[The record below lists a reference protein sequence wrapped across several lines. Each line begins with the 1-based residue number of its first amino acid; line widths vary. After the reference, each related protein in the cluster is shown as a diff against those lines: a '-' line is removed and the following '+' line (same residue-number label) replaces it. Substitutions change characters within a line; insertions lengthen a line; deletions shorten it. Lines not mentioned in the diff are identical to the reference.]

1 MRPAATVWP
10 MGWPGAPDANRAAGA
25 GAAGTGAVAA
35 GAAGARAADAGLVE
49 LERRRALAAGAER
62 RERITRQHLYGML
75 TGRERIEALVDPG
88 SLRLMGELVHSE
100 DPREAE
106 RTLGGDG
113 AIHGFGTIAGRPVAV
128 HASDPTIKGA
138 TAGPA
143 TERVRQAHERLAD
156 RLGLP
161 MFDLQQSGGVRIT
174 DLMTSRFA
182 GVPGGGGFGSYHAR
196 PRRSALFAAV
206 LGDYFPQWSLV
217 QADFGVMTRSARAAL
232 TSPALLEAA
241 TGQRVSADE
250 LGGADVHARV
260 TGYADAVADTE
271 LQALVM
277 LRKAFS
283 YLPGSPLDPRP
294 PGDRDDP
301 VDRLEPALR
310 SVLPANP
317 RAPFDIRAVV
327 TRVVDRDSFFELAPD
342 FAPNLVAGLAR
353 LGGESVVVLA
363 NQSRWLAGVLDLH
376 AVRKLT
382 RYLELSATFSLPLVS
397 FVDTPG
403 ALTTKDQEHGRIV
416 HEVYRAATARL
427 RTLIPKV
434 AIVVRKGNGF
444 GYFAMGGGDLEGL
457 TIAWPSARVAF
468 TGPEA
473 AASVVYRRRLEE
485 ADDPVALRQLL
496 ADQMRELAAPWLGAR
511 LGYLDAVIDPAETRP
526 VVLNALACL
535 RQGRH

>member
-1 MRPAATVWP
+1 MGRPTADEHGV
-10 MGWPGAPDANRAAGA
+10 GRAA
-25 GAAGTGAVAA
+25 
-35 GAAGARAADAGLVE
+35 RAE
-49 LERRRALAAGAER
+49 LQRRRVLAAGAER
-62 RERITRQHLYGML
+62 RQRITRQHLYGLL
-75 TGRERIEALVDPG
+75 TGRERIMALVDPG

-100 DPREAE
+100 NPEDAD

-138 TAGPA
+138 TVGPA
-143 TERVRQAHERLAD
+143 AERARQVHERLAD
-156 RLGLP
+156 RLAVP

-196 PRRSALFAAV
+196 SRRSALFAAV

-241 TGQRVSADE
+241 TGQRVTADE
-250 LGGADVHARV
+250 LGGADVHGRV
-260 TGYADAVADTE
+260 TGYADVVAETE
-271 LQALVM
+271 LQAIVA
-277 LRKAFS
+277 LRTVFG
-283 YLPGSPLDPRP
+283 YLPGSPLEPPPRTVA
-294 PGDRDDP
+294 GDP
-301 VDRLEPALR
+301 VDRTDPGLR
-310 SVLPANP
+310 SILPANP
-317 RAPFDIRAVV
+317 RAPFDIRSVV

-353 LGGESVVVLA
+353 LAGATVVVLA
-363 NQSRWLAGVLDLH
+363 NQSRWLAGVLDVD

-382 RYLELSATFSLPLVS
+382 RYLELCGTFRLPLLS
-397 FVDTPG
+397 FLDTPG
-403 ALTTKDQEHGRIV
+403 ALSTREQEHARIV
-416 HEVYRAATARL
+416 HDVYRAAATRL

-434 AIVVRKGNGF
+434 AVVVRKGNGF
-444 GYFAMGGGDLEGL
+444 AYFAMGGGDLEGL
-457 TIAWPSARVAF
+457 TIAWPSARIAF

-473 AASVVYRRRLEE
+473 AASVVYRRELAE
-485 ADDPVALRQLL
+485 AADPAERRKTR

-526 VVLNALACL
+526 AVIKALASL
-535 RQGRH
+535 GSRAG

>member
-1 MRPAATVWP
+1 MGATIAA
-10 MGWPGAPDANRAAGA
+10 DGA
-25 GAAGTGAVAA
+25 GW
-35 GAAGARAADAGLVE
+35 ARAGRAE
-49 LERRRALAAGAER
+49 LERRRVLAGGAER
-62 RERITRQHLYGML
+62 RQRITRQHLYGLL
-75 TGRERIEALVDPG
+75 TGRERIGALVDPG
-88 SLRLMGELVHSE
+88 SLRLIGDLVHSE
-100 DPREAE
+100 DIEEAD

-113 AIHGFGTIAGRPVAV
+113 AIHGFGTIAGRRVAV

-206 LGDYFPQWSLV
+206 LGDYFPQWSMV

-241 TGQRVSADE
+241 TGQRVTPDE
-250 LGGADVHARV
+250 LGGADVHAGV
-260 TGYADAVADTE
+260 TGYADRVVETE
-271 LQALVM
+271 LQAIAA
-277 LRKAFS
+277 LRTVFG
-283 YLPGSPLDPRP
+283 YLPGTPLESSPRCQNDDPLDRI
-294 PGDRDDP
+294 D
-301 VDRLEPALR
+301 PALR
-310 SVLPANP
+310 CVLPANP

-327 TRVVDRDSFFELAPD
+327 TRVVDRNSFFELAPD

-353 LGGESVVVLA
+353 LGGDTVMVLA
-363 NQSRWLAGVLDLH
+363 NQSRWLAGVLDVD
-376 AVRKLT
+376 AARKLT
-382 RYLELSATFSLPLVS
+382 RYLELCGTFGIPLVS
-397 FVDTPG
+397 FLDTPG
-403 ALTTKDQEHGRIV
+403 ALTTKEQEHARIV
-416 HEVYRAATARL
+416 HEVYRAAAARL

-434 AIVVRKGNGF
+434 AVVVRKGNGF
-444 GYFAMGGGDLEGL
+444 AYFAMGGGDLEGL
-457 TIAWPSARVAF
+457 TIAWPSARIAF

-473 AASVVYRRRLEE
+473 AASVVYRRELAESP
-485 ADDPVALRQLL
+485 DPAALRRMK

-526 VVLNALACL
+526 TVIRALACL
-535 RQGRH
+535 GRGRP